1 MKTIILLSSCFL
13 LVLCACSVLPSEVQ
27 QALETAGANRIEL
40 EKVINH
46 YRESGEKQKLKAAYF
61 LIANMPGKYSEYY
74 NYNEQ
79 AYEMFALG
87 KNANNENRVAF
98 RDTLAEQIDMLKDLA
113 GRAPLIVQDIETL
126 TSDYLIE
133 NIEWAFKAWQEPWSR
148 HFSFDEFCEYILP
161 YRVRNEPISNWRK
174 QLYEKYYW
182 VKDSIKHISDP
193 TEVTLCLNDTIAKDF
208 WTFDELDMPFVP
220 IPLLEEAKAGG
231 CDQRY
236 VLMISLLRA
245 MGIPAMMDYAPQHNN
260 TFKSHTWMVYLDS
273 LHQYRPCD
281 GGRIRGKIFLK
292 DNLKSS
298 FPTKTVIPL
307 ADGFG
312 SNVLRYT
319 YAINKESLAEQVN
332 DKRKIPVFFRNSC
345 IKDVSEQYIFD
356 MHPLSYDASQD
367 IDIKDDLAYLAVFGY
382 SDKIREA
389 AYTYI
394 KDSKMKFARVGSGII
409 YLICTYRDGELIPFS
424 HPILMRDSLGT
435 LNILAP
441 DTLHRQKMI
450 LTRKCRESLLMQGF
464 AESMIGGRFEGCNYS
479 DWKNPDVLYEIN
491 QPPYFLT
498 EKEIQTA
505 KTYRYVRYISP
516 HNGIFAAELQFWSK
530 DKKQNDIMLQG
541 KLMMHIGKDSIP
553 NAQPKNA
560 FDNDIRT
567 NFNAPSGS
575 WIGLDLKSKK
585 TICKIKYLPRNNF
598 NVIEVGNRYELMY
611 YNQGWKSL
619 GVHTATKQFLEY
631 DNVPTNALFLLRNIT
646 QGKEERIFTY
656 ENNRQVWW

>member
-1 MKTIILLSSCFL
+1 MRIIILILNCL
-13 LVLCACSVLPSEVQ
+13 LVGFCACSGLPFEVQ
-27 QALETAGANRIEL
+27 QALNQAGTNRAEL
-40 EKVINH
+40 ENVINH
-46 YRESGEKQKLKAAYF
+46 YKKTGEKQKLEAAYF

-79 AYEMFALG
+79 AYEIFSQG
-87 KNANNENRVAF
+87 KSANKDNRIAF
-98 RDTLAEQIDMLKDLA
+98 IDSLSEQIDMIKDLA
-113 GRAPLIVQDIETL
+113 GRAPMIVWDIETL
-126 TSDYLIE
+126 TSGYLIE

-182 VKDSIKHISDP
+182 VKNSIKHISDP
-193 TEVTLCLNDTIAKDF
+193 SEVTLCLNDTVAKDF
-208 WTFDELDMPFVP
+208 WTLDELDMPFVP
-220 IPLLEEAKAGG
+220 IPLLEKAKAGG

-260 TFKSHTWMVYLDS
+260 TFKSHSWMVYLDS
-273 LHQYRPCD
+273 LHRYRPCD

-298 FPTKTVIPL
+298 FPTGTVIPL

-312 SNVLRYT
+312 SNVFRYT
-319 YAINKESLAEQVN
+319 YAINKESLAEQIS
-332 DKRKIPVFFRNSC
+332 DKRKIPAFFRNSC
-345 IKDVSEQYIFD
+345 IKDVSGQYIFD
-356 MHPLSYDASQD
+356 MHALYYDASRD

-382 SDKIREA
+382 SEQIREA
-389 AYTYI
+389 AYTNV
-394 KDSKMKFARVGSGII
+394 KDSKMEFAHVGSGIV
-409 YLICTYRDGELIPFS
+409 YLICAYKNGELVPFS
-424 HPILMRDSLGT
+424 HPILMRNSGAVD
-435 LNILAP
+435 ILVP

-450 LTRKCRESLLMQGF
+450 LTRKCKESLLMQGF
-464 AESMIGGRFEGCNYS
+464 AESMVGGRFEGCNS
-479 DWKNPDVLYEIN
+479 VDWSNPDILYEIN
-491 QPPYFLT
+491 DSPYFLV
-498 EKEIQTA
+498 EQEIRSD

-516 HNGIFAAELQFWSK
+516 HNGIFVAELQFWGK
-530 DKKQNDIMLQG
+530 DEKGHDSMLQG
-541 KLMMHIGKDSIP
+541 NPMMYMGKDSVQ

-575 WIGLDLKSKK
+575 WIGMDLKAGHKV
-585 TICKIKYLPRNNF
+585 CKIKYLSRNNF
-598 NVIEVGNRYELMY
+598 NVIEVGNKYELMY
-611 YNQGWKSL
+611 YHEGWKSL
-619 GVHTATKQFLEY
+619 GIQTATKQFLEF
-631 DNVPTNALFLLRNIT
+631 DDVPVHALFLLKNLT

-656 ENNRQVWW
+656 ENNRQMWW